1 MSALFYTAQAF
12 VCAMIFEFGH
22 EAGLYPALLV
32 ELRTVACNS
41 LQVGRWALPRRARL
55 CAARALT
62 ARLGRLRRGS
72 GSDHATMSRVLRVWY
87 AAMYT
92 PGGRGSEVR
101 VL

>member
-41 LQVGRWALPRRARL
+41 LQVGR
-55 CAARALT
+55 C
-62 ARLGRLRRGS
+62 G
-72 GSDHATMSRVLRVWY
+72 
-87 AAMYT
+87 
-92 PGGRGSEVR
+92 GGRCQDAHGCAPREH
-101 VL
+101 